1 MDIHTNSPA
10 SGRSRGREI
19 ALNVGAVAG
28 LICVLV
34 AAMSFFFGIKPLLF
48 RSGSMSPD
56 IPTGALALSKSTP
69 AADLAVGDV
78 VSVVNEQGV
87 RITHRVK
94 EIVSSDGSTSVLI
107 LKGDAN
113 KDADISPYTVT
124 EADRVFFSVPGLGY
138 AVAWLSS
145 PAAIFL
151 GGALVGGVMVLAFG
165 PSAKRKDDDS
175 DSDAGNGG
183 GGEPGS
189 HEAIEQPAAHAHSE
203 FEAPTEQF
211 RAPRF
216 SMRRR
221 MPARTAMAAGA
232 LSLVALVGT
241 TAGTSAAFTDTAGA
255 ASSFASRSTLVPA
268 PKYLGCT
275 TASGNS
281 GQTLRWEHLG
291 PGYTY
296 QVQLINAYSSTVA
309 PSIPANKGDT
319 VTLNISTY
327 NNIYKTATT
336 SYVEVRTIRNG
347 VTGTS
352 WIGEK
357 IYSSTIWTA
366 WCNGAHVGGGD
377 QTSLT
382 APSGGGAEV
391 AAARMAA
398 PAPSTTTAPTTTTAT
413 SATATSTSAAPTTT
427 TSTTAP
433 SASATATT
441 TTAPTT
447 TTTTAPT
454 TTPAEKSTTTTES
467 TTTAP
472 APTTTTEA
480 VAAPADAPS
489 GGLTMANASAS
500 GKYSAAVSGTSATI
514 TDKSGAQ
521 VFTTSVGTKA
531 IAQWAADSDQL
542 WIVDGTKLSVVD
554 AATGSQKDVDPSS
567 DTVPAEVAALVAR

>member
-1 MDIHTNSPA
+1 MTNHENAPA

-19 ALNVGAVAG
+19 ALNIGAIAG
-28 LICVLV
+28 LICVL
-34 AAMSFFFGIKPLLF
+34 AAAASFLFGIKPLVL

-56 IPTGALALSKSTP
+56 IPTGALALAKATP
-69 AADLAVGDV
+69 ASDLAVGDV
-78 VSVVNEQGV
+78 VSVENDEGV
-87 RITHRVK
+87 RITHRIQEV
-94 EIVSSDGSTSVLI
+94 VSTDGTNSVLI

-138 AVAWLSS
+138 AVSWLSS

-165 PSAKRKDDDS
+165 PASKRKDDNDS
-175 DSDAGNGG
+175 DSDTDPGKGG
-183 GGEPGS
+183 PGA
-189 HEAIEQPAAHAHSE
+189 HEAVEHPVAHAHSG
-203 FEAPTEQF
+203 FDASTEQF
-211 RAPRF
+211 RAPHL
-216 SMRRR
+216 SLRRR
-221 MPARTAMAAGA
+221 IPVRTMMAAGA
-232 LSLVALVGT
+232 LGLTALVGM
-241 TAGTSAAFTDTAGA
+241 TAGTSAAFTDSADA
-255 ASSFASRSTLVPA
+255 ATSFASRSSLVPA

-309 PSIPANKGDT
+309 PSIPANKGET

-327 NNIYKTATT
+327 NNIYKTAAT

-366 WCNGAHVGGGD
+366 WCNGVHQGGSD
-377 QTSLT
+377 QSSLA
-382 APSGGGAEV
+382 APSSGGTDTL
-391 AAARMAA
+391 AARMAA
-398 PAPSTTTAPTTTTAT
+398 PAPTTT
-413 SATATSTSAAPTTT
+413 AAPTTT
-427 TSTTAP
+427 EASSTTTAEP
-433 SASATATT
+433 TTTSATTT

-447 TTTTAPT
+447 TTV
-454 TTPAEKSTTTTES
+454 
-467 TTTAP
+467 
-472 APTTTTEA
+472 APTTTTDTAPTTSAEKS
-480 VAAPADAPS
+480 VAATETTTTAPPTTPTTEEAAADVTAPS
-489 GGLTMANASAS
+489 GDLAMTNASTS
-500 GKYSAAVSGTSATI
+500 GRYTAAVSGTSATI

-521 VFTTSVGTKA
+521 VFSGTVGKKA
-531 IAQWAADSDQL
+531 VVQWAADSDEL
-542 WIVDGTKLSVVD
+542 WIIDGDTLSVVD
-554 AATGSQKDVDPSS
+554 AATGSVTSVDPSS
-567 DTVPAEVAALVAR
+567 DQVPAEIAVLVTN